1 MRKWRLAAV
10 TTLLVVMAVSCS
22 DSSEIARSS
31 SENIDSS
38 VASSTSST
46 RPEALSDLED
56 YSSADASSVPAE
68 AAEAAAKSVAADSVA
83 ADSLSLPGGP
93 PLGPPLELEQNL
105 TFQSS
110 GVGSFVSAAD
120 DPLSTF
126 SLDADTASYDI
137 AVYNIEHVGTL
148 PNPDSVRVED
158 FLNSYP
164 QGYPAVEPGLG
175 VVLDGMA
182 APFHENALL
191 LRVGVVPAT
200 DDTPRDPVTVIFI
213 VDTSGSMSGTPL
225 DTTKEIIKGVI
236 AQLRPG
242 DRAALVEY
250 ESSARVITPPTDD
263 INAVADAAADLYT
276 KGSTY
281 AEQGIRVGYQLA
293 EAELERGHNVRMV
306 LLSDGVGNVGQTD
319 PEVILD
325 TVGDWAQKGA
335 TLTTV
340 GVGDS
345 SWYYNDV
352 MLEVLANR
360 GNGVYYYVRSVEAG
374 RRFSDIAGNVLRES
388 ARDARIQVE
397 FNPQAVDQWRLIGY
411 ENRAVADEDFLDDSL
426 DFGEVGFARPVT
438 AIYEIITTDNS
449 AGDMRL
455 AEATVRWRDPRSQ
468 DVKSLSNQVDVGTIE
483 SGRESAHLTHT
494 AAVAE
499 LAEILRC
506 SPYTED
512 TRINR
517 VIDYINTTD
526 ATTVAYNSGFAE
538 LLSAASGLE
547 THCSSDPAPQPESGK

>member
-1 MRKWRLAAV
+1 MRGIRKWWFATV
-10 TTLLVVMAVSCS
+10 MTLLAVAVVNCGSDPSSSISSSIS
-22 DSSEIARSS
+22 DSSGASLKSLESLDGRISAFSDGTS
-31 SENIDSS
+31 GPADVDLAEDAAGDAA
-38 VASSTSST
+38 VAS
-46 RPEALSDLED
+46 L
-56 YSSADASSVPAE
+56 
-68 AAEAAAKSVAADSVA
+68 ADSG
-83 ADSLSLPGGP
+83 SLP
-93 PLGPPLELEQNL
+93 LEQEL

-137 AVYNIEHVGTL
+137 AVYNIEHVGEL

-158 FLNSYP
+158 FLNFYP
-164 QGYPAVEPGLG
+164 QGYPAVESGLD
-175 VVLDGMA
+175 VVLDGMS

-191 LRVGVVPAT
+191 LRIGVVPAA
-200 DDTPRDPVTVIFI
+200 DNTPRDPVTVIFI
-213 VDTSGSMSGTPL
+213 VDTSGSMGGAPL
-225 DTTKEIIKGVI
+225 DTAKEVIKGVI
-236 AQLRPG
+236 TQLRPG

-250 ESSARVITPPTDD
+250 EDSAQVITQPTDD
-263 INAVADAAADLYT
+263 IDAVADAAAGLYT
-276 KGSTY
+276 KGATY
-281 AEQGIRVGYQLA
+281 AEQGIRVGYRLA

-306 LLSDGVGNVGQTD
+306 LLSDGVGNVGETN
-319 PEVILD
+319 PEAILD
-325 TVGDWAQKGA
+325 TVGEWAQKGA

-345 SWYYNDV
+345 AWYYNDV

-397 FNPQAVDQWRLIGY
+397 FNPQVVDQWRLIGY
-411 ENRAVADEDFLDDSL
+411 ENRAVADEDFLDDNL

-438 AIYEIITTDNS
+438 ALYEIVTSDDSTD
-449 AGDMRL
+449 DMRL
-455 AEATVRWRDPRSQ
+455 AEATVRWRDPRTQ
-468 DVKSLSNQVDVGTIE
+468 EIKSSSSQVDVHTLVSEPG
-483 SGRESAHLTHT
+483 SAYLAHT

-512 TRINR
+512 TRIDR
-517 VIDYINTTD
+517 VIDYIDTTD
-526 ATTVAYNSGFAE
+526 ATTVADSSGFAE
-538 LLSAASGLE
+538 LLSAASGLA
-547 THCSSDPAPQPESGK
+547 THCSPDPIP